1 MLAPLTVTNTSNSVG
16 SAASEPVHTITTV
29 GNQLHVAANL
39 IQYHTEQSEKVRGQG
54 MEDPIMTVDSSNR
67 YGLTSC
73 NLVEYYGN
81 GNPIDVTDPLHT
93 VTAHDREGVVSAHI
107 QKFFGGVVGEDAREP
122 LPTVTT
128 VDHNAL
134 AAVHVEK
141 YFAGGYKGCGD
152 SAASPLSTVTVEPRH
167 GACAAHVVEFK
178 GQDIGQS
185 VDKPLRTITASWGE
199 FAECRAI
206 LTKAPGRDLGN
217 WPQIRELLNEYCGYN
232 LADDEVILLIIRGVA
247 YYISD
252 ITLRMLTPRELYN
265 AMGFP
270 TDYIIEKDHKGNVYP
285 KDKQVARCGNAVCP
299 PLAEAMV
306 RANLPEWHTVTIVNM
321 AQFHKAVAI

>member
-1 MLAPLTVTNTSNSVG
+1 MS
-16 SAASEPVHTITTV
+16 
-29 GNQLHVAANL
+29 AANL
-39 IQYHTEQSEKVRGQG
+39 IQYHTEQTEKVRGQG
-54 MEDPIMTVDSSNR
+54 MGDPVMTVDSANR
-67 YGLTSC
+67 YGLASC

-81 GNPIDVTDPLHT
+81 GNPIDVSDPLHT

-107 QKFFGGVVGEDAREP
+107 
-122 LPTVTT
+122 
-128 VDHNAL
+128 
-134 AAVHVEK
+134 
-141 YFAGGYKGCGD
+141 
-152 SAASPLSTVTVEPRH
+152 
-167 GACAAHVVEFK
+167 VEFK
-178 GQDIGQS
+178 GKDIGQS
-185 VDKPLRTITASWGE
+185 FYAPLRTITASAGE
-199 FAECRAI
+199 FAECRAV

-232 LADDEVILLIIRGVA
+232 LADDEVILLIIHGIA

-270 TDYIIEKDHKGNVYP
+270 ADYIIEKDYMGNVYP

-306 RANLPEWHTVTIVNM
+306 RANFPEWCVEKITSM
-321 AQFHKAVAI
+321 EQFHKTVAV